1 MNSSRPLSW
10 AEFRQRFM
18 PFAVFALVLVATALL
33 WNKHTGRSTI
43 VGQAEAVRT
52 LVSAGKPGTLI
63 ALKTDL
69 LQRVKRGDVVAQ
81 IIPADLEAVCAEL
94 NSKVETLRAELQ
106 QTTDRNLV
114 NYQGLRLDLL
124 RRNVELASANV
135 ERQLA
140 ESEYQ
145 RYFALHQ
152 NHSVSDAEF
161 ETRRSNRD
169 ALQSKVDSL
178 THLAADLEKQITSL
192 QPANS
197 TDENPAIRAVTAAV
211 VAQQKQLEALSEAAN
226 LKAPM
231 DGVVSTISKRPGEIV
246 KPGDPVLTIGALR
259 PARIVAYVR
268 QPFDGRVKP
277 GDVVQVSTRGSERV
291 TASARVLEVGTQL
304 EAIDPTLLPAGNFS
318 SSHVIEYGLPL
329 LVEMPANFS
338 VAPGEVVNVA
348 ALAMN

>member
-1 MNSSRPLSW
+1 MKPSRPLSW
-10 AEFRQRFM
+10 FEFRQRYM
-18 PFAVFALVLVATALL
+18 PFGVFALVLVATVLL

-52 LVSAGKPGTLI
+52 LVSAAKPGTVI

-69 LQRVKRGDVVAQ
+69 LQRVKQGQVVAQ
-81 IIPADLEAVCAEL
+81 IIPADLDAVCAEL
-94 NSKVETLRAELQ
+94 NSGVEKLRAELSQ
-106 QTTDRNLV
+106 ATDRNLV

-124 RRNVELASANV
+124 RRNVELASASV

-145 RYFALHQ
+145 RYLALHEK
-152 NHSVSDAEF
+152 HSVSDAEF

-178 THLAADLEKQITSL
+178 THLAADLEKQITQL

-197 TDENPAIRAVTAAV
+197 ADDNPAVRAITAAV

-226 LKAPM
+226 LKSPM
-231 DGVVSTISKRPGEIV
+231 DGIVSTIQKRPGEIV

-259 PARIVAYVR
+259 PARIVAYLR
-268 QPFDGRVKP
+268 QPFDGRLKA
-277 GDVVQVSTRGSERV
+277 GDVVQVSTRGGERV

-304 EAIDPTLLPAGNFS
+304 EAIDPTLLPPSNFS
-318 SSHVIEYGLPL
+318 SAHAAEYGLPM
-329 LVEMPANFS
+329 LVEMPAGLT
-338 VAPGEVVNVA
+338 VAPGEVVSVA
-348 ALAMN
+348 KAAMN